1 MEGFWGLKG
10 REFWKVEVLG
20 SAEEMGELGGGFRVA
35 SGVEWRAVKLVVW
48 VRLGAE
54 LR

>member
-1 MEGFWGLKG
+1 MEGFRGLRS
-10 REFWKVEVLG
+10 REFSRKGVLD
-20 SAEEMGELGGGFRVA
+20 SAEEMGELGGGCR
-35 SGVEWRAVKLVVW
+35 GVWAAEWRAVKLVVW